1 MNLKNK
7 IQEYIEWERSNT
19 NCRKP
24 KHLDI
29 IQVGDNPASELYV
42 KSKLKE
48 AEKWNIECEVH
59 KFPEDATGYEVQRCV
74 IKSINHDCNGMII
87 QLPLP
92 EHLHEQVLINHID
105 PWKNVDGFKQN
116 HYEEFKYF
124 YPCTP
129 LGIVGFLESYV
140 DLESK
145 TVVVIGRGKTVGNPL
160 VKMLLRRNCT
170 IVECNSFTPETT
182 LKTFLKQADVVISAV
197 GKPNLFNVDDLK
209 EKCIVIDAGIS
220 RIDGKQVGDF
230 SHEGDLSKVDYTP
243 WTNGVGKLT
252 VAALMMNVRK
262 EVI

>member
-1 MNLKNK
+1 MNLREK
-7 IQEYIEWERSNT
+7 IQEYIEQERSNT
-19 NCRKP
+19 DCREP

-59 KFPEDATGYEVQRCV
+59 KFPEDVTGYEVQHC
-74 IKSINHDCNGMII
+74 IFNIGNYSDGTII

-92 EHLHEQVLINHID
+92 EHLNEQTLINQIRAIR
-105 PWKNVDGFKQN
+105 NVDGFKQD
-116 HYEEFKYF
+116 HYGEFEYF

-129 LGIVGFLESYV
+129 LGIIKFLENLV

-170 IVECNSFTPETT
+170 IVECNSFTLETT
-182 LKTFLKQADVVISAV
+182 LKTFLKEADVVISAV

-220 RIDGKQVGDF
+220 RIDGKQIGDF

-262 EVI
+262 ECAV